1 MVRITRYSWGNNVKM
16 EAPKS
21 DGTKTEGMCGNFD
34 GEPDNDFE
42 FGGNGKSHSNADD
55 FGESWR

>member
-1 MVRITRYSWGNNVKM
+1 MKM

-34 GEPDNDFE
+34 GEPDNEFE